1 MKQLSLRQWDRR
13 MTKRLIFIQLFVF
26 LINLF
31 ACKSNS
37 TSPDIP
43 DGTGPP
49 TISLSCSPTSGGT
62 NTVVSVTISIKNNQ
76 NEIKSFG
83 LEISFN
89 TAMFKFK
96 PKSVSGGSLT
106 GGWAT
111 VDGNEIVSGTVRI
124 GAFSGSGP
132 SIQKESNGTLAIIKF
147 EVTCSGCSNGQ
158 QSQFCFT
165 NLFDDIVGMT
175 QDPSCVNFTYTK

>member
-1 MKQLSLRQWDRR
+1 

-26 LINLF
+26 MIILF

-37 TSPDIP
+37 TSPDMP

-49 TISLSCSPTSGGT
+49 TLSLSCSPTSGGT

-89 TAMFKFK
+89 TTMFKLQ
-96 PKSVSGGSLT
+96 SVSGGSLT

-124 GAFSGSGP
+124 GAFAGSGP
-132 SIQKESNGTLAIIKF
+132 SIQKGSNGTLAIIKF
-147 EVTCSGCSNGQ
+147 EVTCSSCSSGQ

-165 NLFDDIVGMT
+165 NLFDDIVGMEK
-175 QDPSCVNFTYTK
+175 DPSCVNFTFTK

>member
-1 MKQLSLRQWDRR
+1 
-13 MTKRLIFIQLFVF
+13 MTKRLICIQLFVF
-26 LINLF
+26 MISLF

-37 TSPDIP
+37 TSPDRP

-62 NTVVSVTISIKNNQ
+62 STVVSVTISIKNNQ

-83 LEISFN
+83 SEISFN
-89 TAMFKFK
+89 TAMFKLQ
-96 PKSVSGGSLT
+96 SVSGGSLT

-111 VDGNEIVSGTVRI
+111 VDGNEIVSGTVRV
-124 GAFSGSGP
+124 GAFAGSGP
-132 SIQKESNGTLAIIKF
+132 SIQKGSNGTRAIVKF
-147 EVTCSGCSNGQ
+147 EVTCSSCSSGQ

-165 NLFDDIVGMT
+165 NLFDDIVGME
-175 QDPSCVNFTYTK
+175 QDPSCVSFTFTK